1 MQGLLIRMMILIIT
15 PFPKDTNAISFF
27 KKFYNQIKTTFRP
40 FKIWLLDLL
49 NICIIYL
56 PPPQIILLQ
65 VLLKIEFK
73 IHIKFKTSNLNAIQ
87 TKSDIKISKILIF

>member
-1 MQGLLIRMMILIIT
+1 MVIGLTQHLYHL
-15 PFPKDTNAISFF
+15 PSPPK
-27 KKFYNQIKTTFRP
+27 
-40 FKIWLLDLL
+40 
-49 NICIIYL
+49 
-56 PPPQIILLQ
+56 IILLQ